1 MKSHYSKNKHCKCGK
16 SICNEAKRCT
26 KCAAIERC
34 KDPTKVS
41 TYIDGRT
48 LIKHYCKDCK
58 INEICYQ
65 TWKYGGGKCWY
76 CASAQRRTNRR
87 ISQGYVY
94 LYTPNHPNK
103 TKEGHVLEHRLVMEK
118 KLGRYLKSKEI
129 VHHLNGIR
137 NDNRPENL
145 ILTNKGEHEHY
156 TFIKQLQK
164 RILKLE
170 NRIKT

>member
-16 SICNEAKRCT
+16 SICDKAKRCS
-26 KCAAIERC
+26 KCSAIERC
-34 KDPTKVS
+34 KDPTEVS

-58 INEICYQ
+58 TKEICYP
-65 TWKYGGGKCWY
+65 TWKYGNGRCRS
-76 CASAQRRTNRR
+76 CAGNQNRTNKKFN
-87 ISQGYVY
+87 QGYIY
-94 LYTPNHPNK
+94 LYMPKHPNK
-103 TKEGHVLEHRLVMEK
+103 TKGGYVLEHRLVMEK
-118 KLGRYLKSKEI
+118 LLSRYLKKYEI

-145 ILTNKGEHEHY
+145 ILTNKVEHEHY

-164 RILKLE
+164 
-170 NRIKT
+170 